1 MYVWVGVI
9 HFLSPPVSRYVTD
22 FRLSLI
28 IGKKVKYAVC
38 SLRVD
43 PHVIT
48 VADNIARL
56 LYVIKS

>member
-1 MYVWVGVI
+1 M
-9 HFLSPPVSRYVTD
+9 SPISD
-22 FRLSLI
+22 LAFI